1 MEGGGEGE
9 GLEAAGVAV
18 RSLANQA
25 QGETAL
31 QVSVEDPSSPLGS
44 SSSRSGP
51 RRSVKQSGT
60 SSFSN
65 LMQF

>member
-1 MEGGGEGE
+1 MEGGGGE
-9 GLEAAGVAV
+9 GLEAAVVAV

-31 QVSVEDPSSPLGS
+31 QVSVEDPSSPLAS
-44 SSSRSGP
+44 SCSGP